1 MKNLV
6 KTFALAGLFLFAAS
20 LKNGQG
26 ADSPQFKNEGH
37 FSASIDGKRFD
48 SRNKYTAEVVN
59 RSEYSKHEQSTAL
72 TFFGGTYYDQSGNS
86 FEESLQLQYA
96 FADATVGNVSGQ
108 KIVFHFNN
116 QKFLSIP
123 GQTKIRV
130 TNVHYNA
137 DRTAMILSAEFEGKM
152 LEWVKPG
159 ESQPI
164 VNVKG
169 KFENINVTVPTSA
182 PTAQVD
188 F

>member
-1 MKNLV
+1 M
-6 KTFALAGLFLFAAS
+6 
-20 LKNGQG
+20 
-26 ADSPQFKNEGH
+26 
-37 FSASIDGKRFD
+37 
-48 SRNKYTAEVVN
+48 
-59 RSEYSKHEQSTAL
+59 
-72 TFFGGTYYDQSGNS
+72 
-86 FEESLQLQYA
+86 QYA
-96 FADATVGNVSGQ
+96 FADASVGSVSGQ

-123 GQTKIRV
+123 GKTQIRV

-137 DRTAMILSAEFEGKM
+137 DRTALILSAEFEGKM

-169 KFENINVTVPTSA
+169 KMENINVTVPSSA
-182 PTAQVD
+182 PTAQAD